1 MSKTDL
7 KALTEREAGELLA
20 ALGQPAYRAGQLIEW
35 IYGRGARDIDDITVF
50 SKALRAQLNEIAYIG
65 NLKCIDRRV
74 SEDGTEKYLF
84 GLQDGLTIES
94 VLIPDEERLTLC
106 ISSQSGCAMGC
117 KFCLTGRGGF
127 KRNLMPHEIVDQVIA
142 ASGMIAPRKLT
153 NIVLMGMGEPLK
165 NLDNVA
171 EALRRIT
178 GLLGFSPRRITLST
192 SGLAKE
198 LLMLPK
204 VAPNVNIAISL
215 NAATDEVRDRI
226 MPVNRKYPIREL
238 LSACKRYPL
247 GRPITFE
254 YVMLRGVN
262 DSKEDARILSGLL
275 KGILSKVNLIP
286 FNEFPGSGFQRPEDS
301 AVLAFQSIL
310 VSRGHTVLIRKS
322 KGTDILAACGQLG
335 AQHEG

>member
-1 MSKTDL
+1 MRPSANHDTGPGSSWRGYT
-7 KALTEREAGELLA
+7 AV
-20 ALGQPAYRAGQLIEW
+20 
-35 IYGRGARDIDDITVF
+35 GRGSIAEITVF
-50 SKALRAQLNEIAYIG
+50 SKALRAELEEIAYIS
-65 NLKCIDRRV
+65 NLKCLERQV
-74 SEDGTEKYLF
+74 SSDGTEKYLF

-106 ISSQSGCAMGC
+106 ISSQAGCAMGC
-117 KFCLTGRGGF
+117 RFCLTGRGGLR
-127 KRNLMPHEIVDQVIA
+127 RNLLPHEIADQVIS
-142 ASGMIAPRKLT
+142 ASRMIAPRKLT
-153 NIVLMGMGEPLK
+153 NIVMMGMGEPLK

-171 EALRRIT
+171 AALRRIT

-198 LLMLPK
+198 LLVLPE

-238 LSACKRYPL
+238 LSACRKYPL
-247 GRPITFE
+247 GDRRRITFE

-262 DSKEDARILSGLL
+262 DSLEDARTLAGLL
-275 KGILSKVNLIP
+275 KGIPSKINLIP
-286 FNEFPGSGFQRPEDS
+286 FNEFPGSGFQRPEDA
-301 AVLAFQSIL
+301 AVLAFQAVL
-310 VSRGHTVLIRKS
+310 ASRGHIVLIRKS

-335 AQHEG
+335 AKHKG